1 MDSDIFGISDLSREL
16 SNHPIEYLEFLNTP
30 ALRTGLYELAAGAT
44 DTQEPHLEDE
54 VYYVIRGLA
63 KFDCEGKLK
72 PVAPGEV
79 VYVRAGVAHRFVDI
93 EEDLHLLVFFSS
105 IGSKS

>member
-44 DTQEPHLEDE
+44 DTQ
-54 VYYVIRGLA
+54 
-63 KFDCEGKLK
+63 
-72 PVAPGEV
+72 
-79 VYVRAGVAHRFVDI
+79 
-93 EEDLHLLVFFSS
+93 
-105 IGSKS
+105 